1 MKQSKQVLR
10 CAFSAS
16 KRYLGFIAAL
26 LMVVVLVLTG
36 RPVAAAAGGETKSAG
51 GLTVYFGIVPAE
63 IVKGPG
69 PHSAERPMH
78 GRIPHG
84 PHEHHLVV
92 AVFDSASNA
101 RIEDATVTAKVS
113 GLGLSGPQRTLE
125 PMKIGDSVTYGAYFN
140 LATDLYTIKVT
151 AQRPGAQPV
160 VLDFKYDHRR
170 P

>member
-1 MKQSKQVLR
+1 MKRSEQVR
-10 CAFSAS
+10 QISFSAS
-16 KRYLGFIAAL
+16 KIIIPLFMA
-26 LMVVVLVLTG
+26 VVLVLTA
-36 RPVAAAAGGETKSAG
+36 RPAGAATGGETKSAG
-51 GLTVYFGIVPAE
+51 GLTVYLGIVPAE

-78 GRIPHG
+78 GGTPHG

-113 GLGLSGPQRTLE
+113 GLGLSGPEKTLE
-125 PMKIGDSVTYGAYFN
+125 PMKIADSVTYGAYFN
-140 LATDLYTIKVT
+140 LAADLYTIRVT
-151 AQRPGAQPV
+151 VQRAGAQPV
-160 VLDFKYDHRR
+160 VLNFKYDHSR